1 MSIRFVLILN
11 TITLVICVAVIIML
25 GLLLFQ
31 AKKKLAAHGIK
42 LFGKKKQ
49 K

>member
-11 TITLVICVAVIIML
+11 TIALVVCVAVIVIL

-31 AKKKLAAHGIK
+31 AMRKLAAHGIK
-42 LFGKKKQ
+42 LFDKKKQ